1 MKSWTR
7 AWGGWEGRYHT
18 GLARKAVLL
27 RWHRSGGL
35 NEKEQLNKECREE
48 HLEGGNSQH
57 GGSESTLFG
66 I

>member
-1 MKSWTR
+1 MGRVGR
-7 AWGGWEGRYHT
+7 ADTTWD
-18 GLARKAVLL
+18 LL
-27 RWHRSGGL
+27 GKLSRSGGTGVGNL

-48 HLEGGNSQH
+48 HLGGGNSQH